1 MYSKIVNP
9 KTGRKV
15 STKGKLGQSILR
27 NYVDSLS
34 NILSGGSSPPQPPV
48 MPMLKKRSDFA
59 SNKDYNKYLFS
70 LMQRP
75 SRGTMPAATP
85 MPSAA
90 PPQMPMPALVTTPS
104 ASATLPSAAPPLPM
118 GGKPLKKAL
127 TVKYTT
133 YKPVF
138 IGDILKE
145 MDAAALLGGAN
156 PQGISP
162 RGNRITSWVSLG
174 ILPAYSGNS
183 SPPALP
189 GNFRDVTIKRYM
201 DPLKPSVFAGTR
213 VPIMCAKYHK
223 RTGILACKNNEG
235 HIKDK
240 IVNSGYL

>member
-15 STKGKLGQSILR
+15 STKGKLGQRILR
-27 NYVDSLS
+27 DYVDSLS

-85 MPSAA
+85 M
-90 PPQMPMPALVTTPS
+90 
-104 ASATLPSAAPPLPM
+104 

-145 MDAAALLGGAN
+145 MDAAALLGGPK
-156 PQGISP
+156 PQGRLLHGTP
-162 RGNRITSWVSLG
+162 ITSWASLG

-183 SPPALP
+183 STPALP

-201 DPLKPSVFAGTR
+201 DSSKPSVFAGTR
-213 VPIMCAKYHK
+213 VPIVCAKYHK

-240 IVNSGYL
+240 IENSGYL